1 MTYLFKKYE
10 YILIVDK
17 GLLKGFTLQKNRP
30 LGTTDLYCITL
41 IQEEKKIN
49 VYSYP
54 YLVFERIQATLASFS
69 KIFPYLQ

>member
-41 IQEEKKIN
+41 IQEEKK
-49 VYSYP
+49 SM
-54 YLVFERIQATLASFS
+54 FTLFLTLCL
-69 KIFPYLQ
+69 KGYKQR